1 MNNKRNNDR
10 ISKSVYF
17 IDLMFFL
24 YFVVLFAERLISLIR
39 SAVMG
44 VYMFEDGFN
53 GFVYAATIASIT
65 ATAFCLIIFERKIFV
80 APFTFKNSMH
90 DLDYSMLSRIAGVEL
105 LSGMVHTEC
114 TISALQF
121 CAYGALIVGMIIKT
135 ALSHNTSENKL
146 LLWLSVIY
154 LTAFSM
160 AIPVMYR
167 TGIKQYVPY
176 YFVEAITTIAL
187 IVCFT
192 FMLEKVFS
200 GKAQNLFYIV
210 PIALAIVG
218 DSVIIALPWH
228 EKVNAFVLIFL
239 CLSAALWII
248 GKVISL
254 VCSRRINT
262 AKNST
267 NIK

>member
-1 MNNKRNNDR
+1 MNNKIQDR
-10 ISKSVYF
+10 VSKSVYF

-24 YFVVLFAERLISLIR
+24 YFVILFAERLSSLIR

-53 GFVYAATIASIT
+53 GFVYGAAIASIT
-65 ATAFCLIIFERKIFV
+65 ATVFCLLVFERKIFA
-80 APFTFKNSMH
+80 APFTLKQSIH

-105 LSGMVHTEC
+105 LSGMVHTEY
-114 TISALQF
+114 TLAPLQF
-121 CAYGALIVGMIIKT
+121 CAYGALIIGMMIKT
-135 ALSHNTSENKL
+135 ALSHKTAENKL

-167 TGIKQYVPY
+167 TGIKHYIPY
-176 YFVEAITTIAL
+176 YCVEAVTTIAL

-192 FMLEKVFS
+192 FMLEKVFV

-228 EKVNAFVLIFL
+228 EKVNVFVLIFL
-239 CLSAALWII
+239 CLSAALWIV

-254 VCSRRINT
+254 VN
-262 AKNST
+262 AKRLNAVSNS
-267 NIK
+267 KKAK